1 MERVVRLSI
10 VTTLYRSA
18 PFVEEFY
25 RRAVA
30 AAEAI
35 MPDFEIVFVDDGSPD
50 HSLDI
55 VLSLHDADKR
65 VVVVDLS
72 RNFGHHRAMMTGLRE
87 ARGDLVFL
95 IDVDLEA
102 DPEELVRFAE
112 KLDGNECDVVYGVQ
126 EKRSGSFFERVSGE
140 IFYWAVGRLGGVPA
154 ARNLTTTRLMTRRY
168 VRNLIR
174 HRERELVI
182 SGLWASTG
190 FVQLP
195 IPVVRHERKAKTS
208 YGLFKKLRLAIDYIT
223 SFSADFLYHVLYL
236 GIGISLIAFVMLVLE
251 LGRYFVIGS
260 PIAGW
265 ASLIVSVWLFG
276 GVNILMTGLIGLYVA
291 RIFKETKRRPYTIIR
306 KVYRE

>member
-1 MERVVRLSI
+1 MKLSI

-18 PFVEEFY
+18 PFIEEFY
-25 RRAVA
+25 ARAVA
-30 AAEAI
+30 VAKAVT
-35 MPDFEIVFVDDGSPD
+35 PDFEIVFVDDGSPD
-50 HSLDI
+50 ESLGI
-55 VLSLHDADKR
+55 ALALHDADAR

-102 DPEELVRFAE
+102 HPEDLPRFLE
-112 KLDGNECDVVYGVQ
+112 KLTAERCDVVYGVQ
-126 EKRSGSFFERVSGE
+126 QKRSGSWFERASGSL
-140 IFYWAVGRLGGVPA
+140 FYWAVKRLGGVPA
-154 ARNLTTTRLMTRRY
+154 VRNLTTTRLMTRRY
-168 VRNLIR
+168 VRNLVR

-182 SGLWASTG
+182 SGLWVSTG

-195 IPVVRHERKAKTS
+195 IDVIRHERRAKTS
-208 YGLFKKLRLAIDYIT
+208 YNLFKKLRLAVDYIT
-223 SFSADFLYHVLYL
+223 AFSPDFLYHILYL
-236 GIGISLIAFVMLVLE
+236 GIGISLIAFVMLIFE
-251 LGRYFVIGS
+251 LVRYFAIGS

-291 RIFKETKRRPYTIIR
+291 RIFQETKQRPYTIIR
-306 KVYRE
+306 EIHRR